1 MTDKVLKRW
10 LSTLRFQRVLME
22 DTYESPFDSYYT
34 PTVEEGVVSHPPW
47 FPFQP
52 YNYKNLGHV
61 SWTYFYA
68 TVPRGAAGG
77 VLSIELRHVAHP
89 AVAAIYARF
98 EGVPTQQIWDSKVSQ
113 QTSESNTN
121 TLSLDLLY
129 PAEGVWCIGVR
140 LSYEELGVS
149 SHMLGGMPRHRQIT
163 SKLRHLWSDVAGA
176 LLNWYRRT
184 MMWINSPVGRF
195 WNPGTADDCEKTI
208 CSQPG
213 GGLEPSSSY
222 SAYFDGIEIPN
233 DDDYQKMNLEVNN
246 DGAPLQFASEAI
258 KRSIDR

>member
-1 MTDKVLKRW
+1 MAFP
-10 LSTLRFQRVLME
+10 LRFQRVLME

-34 PTVEEGVVSHPPW
+34 PTVEGAYSHSPW

-52 YNYKNLGHV
+52 YNHKNLGRV

-77 VLSIELRHVAHP
+77 VLSVELRHVARP

-98 EGVPTQQIWDSKVSQ
+98 EGVPTQRIWDSKVSQ
-113 QTSESNTN
+113 QTSD

-149 SHMLGGMPRHRQIT
+149 SQILGVMPRHRQIA
-163 SKLRHLWSDVAGA
+163 SKLRHLWSDVSGA
-176 LLNWYRRT
+176 VLNWYQRT
-184 MMWINSPVGRF
+184 MTWINAPVGRF
-195 WNPGTADDCEKTI
+195 WNLGIAEDCEKSI

-222 SAYFDGIEIPN
+222 SANFDGIEIPN
-233 DDDYQKMNLEVNN
+233 NDYQKMNLEVHN
-246 DGAPLQFASEAI
+246 DGAPFQFASEAI